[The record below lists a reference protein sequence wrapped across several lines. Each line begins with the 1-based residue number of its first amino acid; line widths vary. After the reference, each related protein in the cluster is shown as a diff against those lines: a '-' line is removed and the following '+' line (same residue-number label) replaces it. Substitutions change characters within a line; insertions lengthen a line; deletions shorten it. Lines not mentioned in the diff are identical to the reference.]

1 MRFEGDNEAALARIQ
16 NVFGAEIRKIKPDAQ
31 LPF

>member
-1 MRFEGDNEAALARIQ
+1 MRFEGDNEAALQRIQ
-16 NVFGAEIRKIKPDAQ
+16 KAFAAEIRKIKSDAQ